1 MEFVYHMVP
10 KKMIGDELFP
20 LNYIKSLDN
29 ELYKQYSEKYRKSP
43 ERESLLQRKIP
54 KLDCLWND
62 VIFLLP
68 IHPNYIFE
76 ALSELG
82 VRIKKDLLFY
92 EIPTERL
99 HDNLN
104 AIYYY
109 RKSNYKGPSS
119 DIPEDEVEIIQIESF
134 RMLNAIPEDTLTYFT
149 EESKKGTNFEMFAHI
164 PHIIS
169 LGKIDISGIERV
181 NWSEKPIKK

>member
-1 MEFVYHMVP
+1 MKFVYHMVP
-10 KKMIGDELFP
+10 KKMIGDELLP
-20 LNYIKSLDN
+20 LNYIKGLDN
-29 ELYKQYSEKYRKSP
+29 ELYKQYSEKYRNSP

-68 IHPNYIFE
+68 LHPNYIFKS
-76 ALSELG
+76 LSELG

-92 EIPTERL
+92 EIPIERL

-119 DIPEDEVEIIQIESF
+119 DIPEVEVEIIQIDSLH
-134 RMLNAIPEDTLTYFT
+134 MLNAIPEDTLTYFT
-149 EESKKGTNFEMFAHI
+149 EESKKGTNFGMFAYI
-164 PHIIS
+164 PHVLS
-169 LGKIDISGIERV
+169 LGKIDISGVNYV
-181 NWSEKPIKK
+181 NWSKESIGK

>member
-1 MEFVYHMVP
+1 MEFLYHMVP
-10 KKMIGDELFP
+10 KKMIGDELLP
-20 LNYIKSLDN
+20 LNYIKGLDD
-29 ELYKQYSEKYRKSP
+29 ELYKQYSEKYRNSP

-68 IHPNYIFE
+68 LHPNYIFE

-82 VRIKKDLLFY
+82 VSIKKDLLFY
-92 EIPTERL
+92 EIPIERL

-119 DIPEDEVEIIQIESF
+119 DIPEDEVEIIQMDSF
-134 RMLNAIPEDTLTYFT
+134 PILNALPEDTLTYFT
-149 EESKKGTNFEMFAHI
+149 EESKKGINFGMFAHI
-164 PHIIS
+164 PHILS
-169 LGKIDISGIERV
+169 LGKINISGVDCV
-181 NWSEKPIKK
+181 NWNKKLI